1 MHDAN
6 DNLAFPHPKSD
17 STVWIGWFGSTVSFL
32 GSTIFS
38 FREIHWMVFAVFCF
52 LISNA
57 ILAFV
62 AYKQRIW
69 SLTTLFLAYI
79 ALDCVAF
86 VRW

>member
-1 MHDAN
+1 MPDTN
-6 DNLAFPHPKSD
+6 DNLVLPHPEPD
-17 STVWIGWFGSTVSFL
+17 STVGVGWFGSTVSFL

-62 AYKQRIW
+62 AYQEVPQCSACNRMRFRGW
-69 SLTTLFLAYI
+69 
-79 ALDCVAF
+79 
-86 VRW
+86 